1 MRGYALGIRG
11 CLLAA
16 LVAAVVG
23 AVLRLAVPVL
33 PPDASLRA
41 VLAFYAG
48 VEQRAR

>member
-1 MRGYALGIRG
+1 MTGVRG
-11 CLLAA
+11 CLLVAA
-16 LVAAVVG
+16 LAVLAGAA
-23 AVLRLAVPVL
+23 LRLAVPVL